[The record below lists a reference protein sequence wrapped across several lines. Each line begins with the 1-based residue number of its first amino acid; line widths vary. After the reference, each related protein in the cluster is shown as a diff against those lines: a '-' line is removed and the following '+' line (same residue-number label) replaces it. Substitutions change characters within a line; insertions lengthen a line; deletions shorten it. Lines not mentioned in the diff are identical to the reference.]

1 MFYIVFGLI
10 WMAICGFIIYGF
22 YDPSQAGEIIVN
34 NEVVTYEE
42 FSQMLW
48 PKLLLGFVML
58 IGLIVF
64 LAGVYMI
71 FKDYRTKKYGKKTI
85 GIVTKVEPN
94 GQTIN
99 EQLVYD
105 VSVLVLE
112 DNNICKTYKENI
124 GTSPYNYSIGGF
136 YEVQYFK
143 NDVNIISKIDEIKIP
158 IEKLQLM
165 QREFYALQK

>member
-1 MFYIVFGLI
+1 
-10 WMAICGFIIYGF
+10 MAICGFIIYGF

-34 NEVVTYEE
+34 NEVVSYEE

-48 PKLLLGFVML
+48 PKLFLGFVML

-64 LAGVYMI
+64 LAGVHMI
-71 FKDYRTKKYGKKTI
+71 LKDYRTKKHGKKTI

-99 EQLVYD
+99 EQPVYD

-143 NDVNIISKIDEIKIP
+143 NDVNIISRIDEIKIP
-158 IEKLQLM
+158 SEKLQFM
-165 QREFYALQK
+165 QREYYAQQK